1 MDALSEI
8 FNTALENETHARW
21 IFVGLI
27 AAAALAFS
35 FGVSYMVS
43 TLGTPFRQRVR
54 LLTTGPSR
62 HRTVNRSSMLD
73 SLDPLTDH
81 FVPRKDHQ
89 KSPVYKKLM
98 HAGFRTKRALQNFY
112 AIKVV
117 LFIALAI
124 GLFLI
129 ASFTPEMT
137 TRQIVLSVIAAAFVA
152 LILPSY
158 FLDKMAAKR
167 IRTLHNSFPDAL
179 DLLIV
184 CVEAGLGLTA
194 ALQRVAQELDVNHPE
209 LAEELSQVNAEIRAG
224 IHRIDALK
232 SMAERTGVED
242 IKGLVA
248 LLDQS
253 MRFGGSIADTLRVYS
268 EEFRD
273 KRMQKAEEM
282 AAKIGTKM
290 IFPLTFCLWPGFFL
304 VAVGPAVL
312 RVLEVFGR

>member
-1 MDALSEI
+1 MDALSQ
-8 FNTALENETHARW
+8 FLNTVLENETHARW
-21 IFVGLI
+21 IFVGFI

-35 FGVSYMVS
+35 FGVSYVVS
-43 TLGTPFRQRVR
+43 TMGTPFRHRVR
-54 LLTTGPSR
+54 VLTAGSNKR
-62 HRTVNRSSMLD
+62 RGMNRSTMLD
-73 SLDPLTDH
+73 SFDPLTDH
-81 FVPRKDHQ
+81 FVPRKDHH
-89 KSPVYKKLM
+89 KSPVYKKLV
-98 HAGFRTKRALQNFY
+98 HAGFRTKRAMQNFY
-112 AIKVV
+112 AIKVI
-117 LFIALAI
+117 LFLLLAI
-124 GLFLI
+124 GLLLM
-129 ASFTPEMT
+129 ASFSPEMT
-137 TRQIVLSVIAAAFVA
+137 TRQIVLSIIGSAFIA

-158 FLDKMAAKR
+158 LLDKMAAKR
-167 IRTLHNSFPDAL
+167 IRTLHSSFPDAL

-194 ALQRVAQELDVNHPE
+194 ALQRVAHELDVNHPE

-224 IHRIDALK
+224 VHRIDALK
-232 SMAERTGVED
+232 AMAERTGVDD

-253 MRFGGSIADTLRVYS
+253 MRFGGSIADTLRVYA

-282 AAKIGTKM
+282 AAKVGTKM

-312 RVLEVFGR
+312 RVLDVFGR